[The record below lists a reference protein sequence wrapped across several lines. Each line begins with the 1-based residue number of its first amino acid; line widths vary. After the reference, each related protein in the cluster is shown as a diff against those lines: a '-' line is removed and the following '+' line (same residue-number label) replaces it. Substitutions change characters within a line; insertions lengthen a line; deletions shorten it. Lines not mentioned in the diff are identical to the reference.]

1 MLYVNCPKCGE
12 KHYQG
17 EIETLDVEE
26 DIQGFD
32 IITYT
37 CPATGEVAKAYVL
50 SRP

>member
-1 MLYVNCPKCGE
+1 MLFVNCSKCGE

-17 EIETLDVEE
+17 EIETLNIEE

-37 CPATGEVAKAYVL
+37 CPVTGEETKAYVL
-50 SRP
+50 GQG